1 MKSLNPIII
10 LLRSMIIV
18 YCFIGPLPSYAVDTV
33 HQTRLFFEGPIY
45 FIVSEYDSPI
55 VSILKDKYAVEI
67 IRYDDVIHSE
77 FNQCI
82 EEYRQKFVYLEG
94 LKGRENLFIYGFE
107 RFFVLYNLMAQKNLT
122 NVFFLEL
129 DNLIYDDPL
138 RWEPAFCSRDISFM
152 FDNYDRC
159 ASGICFITSH
169 TALKIFTDHSIKYI
183 TETDHTKYFMTEM
196 QSLDSY
202 WKAYPT
208 TVQLLPTHW
217 PSDKVPVETYSTYH
231 MYDNTVFDS
240 AGLGIYLGGVDPF
253 HTNGIIMTGLRSI
266 WSAIDYSGYKFEWK
280 MDSNGRNIPYV
291 TGDQGTVRINNLH
304 IHSKSLMGCLSK
316 YID

>member
-1 MKSLNPIII
+1 M
-10 LLRSMIIV
+10 V
-18 YCFIGPLPSYAVDTV
+18 
-33 HQTRLFFEGPIY
+33 
-45 FIVSEYDSPI
+45 
-55 VSILKDKYAVEI
+55 
-67 IRYDDVIHSE
+67 
-77 FNQCI
+77 
-82 EEYRQKFVYLEG
+82 
-94 LKGRENLFIYGFE
+94 
-107 RFFVLYNLMAQKNLT
+107 QKNLT

-169 TALKIFTDHSIKYI
+169 AALKIFTDHSIKYI

-217 PSDKVPVETYSTYH
+217 PSDKVPVETYGTYH
-231 MYDNTVFDS
+231 MYDNTIFDS

-253 HTNGIIMTGLRSI
+253 HTNGIIMTGLRSL

-280 MDSNGRNIPYV
+280 MDNNGRNIPYV
-291 TGDQGTVRINNLH
+291 TGDQGTIRINNLH
-304 IHSKSLMGCLSK
+304 IHSKNLMGCLSK
-316 YID
+316 YIENID